1 MNASPDPSGKSTAA
15 RRSWWRNEW
24 VIMLAVLA
32 VLHAT
37 GTLVHVQAFLQR
49 GLLATG
55 IFSTDLVPESG
66 RTTLPPGMSF
76 TDAAGRVVQLDDL
89 RGEVLFVNLWASWCA
104 PCLAEMPA
112 IDRLYATHGDRV
124 RFFLVTLDEDPE
136 LGFGHAERSGFS
148 FPVYRPGS
156 AIPRAVYGGVIPTT
170 LVVDTEGRVAVRH
183 EGMARYDS
191 RRFRAIL
198 DELAPGAP

>member
-1 MNASPDPSGKSTAA
+1 MSPAPDPPPTATA
-15 RRSWWRNEW
+15 SRRPWWRSEW
-24 VIMLAVLA
+24 VILLAVLA

-55 IFSTDLVPESG
+55 IFSADLLPESG
-66 RTTLPPGMSF
+66 RTPLPPGISF
-76 TDAAGRVVQLDDL
+76 LDADGRSVRLDDL

-112 IDRLYATHGDRV
+112 IDRLHETHGDRV
-124 RFFLVTLDEDPE
+124 RFFMVTLDEDPE

-156 AIPRAVYGGVIPTT
+156 AIPRPVYGGVLPTT
-170 LVVDTEGRVAVRH
+170 LVVDGEGRIAVRH

-191 RRFRAIL
+191 PSFRAIL
-198 DELAPGAP
+198 DGLSP